1 MGNSERSDDVSRVP
15 NESPT
20 PSRKQIAVSFLR
32 RNLKIVVPF
41 VLLGAAGIAWLAFG
55 YFGVQFLFID
65 DEVNEA
71 GPVFDSGAVAV
82 VGGTAGADADIS
94 VEEPSVEEPAVE
106 EPAVEEPAVEEP
118 SVEEPAVEEPSVEE
132 PVIETLVTGDFI
144 DRAHPTSGVA
154 SVLTDGSPQRFLR
167 FDDFETDNG
176 PDLNVYLTSADA
188 TENEG
193 LFDDDF
199 IDLGNL
205 KGNIGS
211 QNYEIPPEVDLDLYD
226 TVVIWCVRFSVAFG
240 AADLG

>member
-1 MGNSERSDDVSRVP
+1 MRGTQNGATAFRCSVRPVP
-15 NESPT
+15 P
-20 PSRKQIAVSFLR
+20 PRKLIALSFLR
-32 RNLKIVVPF
+32 RNLKIVIPV
-41 VLLGAAGIAWLAFG
+41 VVLGAAGLAWLAFG

-65 DEVNEA
+65 DKVNEA

-82 VGGTAGADADIS
+82 VGEPAADEADAAA
-94 VEEPSVEEPAVE
+94 EEPEAEEPEAE
-106 EPAVEEPAVEEP
+106 EPESEEATPDTPAGEPAAD
-118 SVEEPAVEEPSVEE
+118 SE
-132 PVIETLVTGDFI
+132 PVIEIVVAGDFI

-154 SVLTDGSPQRFLR
+154 SVLTDGSAQRFLR

-176 PDLNVYLTSADA
+176 PDLDVYLTSADA
-188 TENEG
+188 ADDEG

-211 QNYEIPPEVDLDLYD
+211 QNYEIPPDVDLGQYD

>member
-1 MGNSERSDDVSRVP
+1 L
-15 NESPT
+15 
-20 PSRKQIAVSFLR
+20 SFLR
-32 RNLKIVVPF
+32 RNLKIVIPV
-41 VLLGAAGIAWLAFG
+41 VVLGAAGLAWLAFG

-65 DEVNEA
+65 DKVNEA

-82 VGGTAGADADIS
+82 VGEPAADDADT
-94 VEEPSVEEPAVE
+94 VAEEPAVE
-106 EPAVEEPAVEEP
+106 EPPAEEPAVEEP
-118 SVEEPAVEEPSVEE
+118 VAEEPAPEEPEVESE
-132 PVIETLVTGDFI
+132 PVIETVVAGDFI

-154 SVLTDGSPQRFLR
+154 SVLTDGSAQRFLR

-188 TENEG
+188 ADDEG

-211 QNYEIPPEVDLDLYD
+211 QNYEVPPAVDLDQYD
-226 TVVIWCVRFSVAFG
+226 TVVIWCVRFAVAFG

>member
-1 MGNSERSDDVSRVP
+1 L
-15 NESPT
+15 
-20 PSRKQIAVSFLR
+20 SFLR
-32 RNLKIVVPF
+32 RNLKIVIPLV
-41 VLLGAAGIAWLAFG
+41 VLGAGGLAWLAFG

-82 VGGTAGADADIS
+82 VGEPVADDA
-94 VEEPSVEEPAVE
+94 EAAAEEPATD
-106 EPAVEEPAVEEP
+106 EPATDETAADEPASE
-118 SVEEPAVEEPSVEE
+118 SEPAIATVVA
-132 PVIETLVTGDFI
+132 GDFI

-154 SVLTDGSPQRFLR
+154 SVLTDGSAQRFLR

-188 TENEG
+188 ADDEG

-211 QNYEIPPEVDLDLYD
+211 QNYEIPPEVDLGQYD
-226 TVVIWCVRFSVAFG
+226 TVVIWCVRFAVAFG